1 MKTSII
7 FSLAYL
13 GGVGLGLVGGHLLP
27 WWASGVVGWSAIV
40 GGFLARWMTHRDFIR
55 EWQTFNPS
63 ASMDAK
69 ARALVSNFKARRESA
84 AVVLGVS
91 FGAFAGAAAVDASE
105 VLDALVWP
113 GHEVDGSV
121 LALLVALAWL
131 LGVVVSDEDNA
142 TFRPWL
148 CGLGL
153 YLFTVVLTVFPA
165 VWEVL

>member
-1 MKTSII
+1 
-7 FSLAYL
+7 LA
-13 GGVGLGLVGGHLLP
+13 
-27 WWASGVVGWSAIV
+27 
-40 GGFLARWMTHRDFIR
+40 
-55 EWQTFNPS
+55 S
-63 ASMDAK
+63 ASSAVTCSRGGR
-69 ARALVSNFKARRESA
+69 RASSGGQR
-84 AVVLGVS
+84 S

-131 LGVVVSDEDNA
+131 LGVVVSDEDDA

-153 YLFTVVLTVFPA
+153 YLFTLALTVFPA